1 MPWWTW
7 TALAFFALVVLAASV
22 VALLALR
29 SLSALQSVGER
40 LAASLEDLNAKTL
53 ELERK
58 SERAGRRVEEV
69 QPHLDHLGRTMARF
83 SVLTWALGDVLKTVS
98 DMRTAVLVRK

>member
-7 TALAFFALVVLAASV
+7 LALGFFALVVLGASV

-40 LAASLEDLNAKTL
+40 LSASLEDLNAKTL

-58 SERAGRRVEEV
+58 SERASLRVEEV
-69 QPHLDHLGRTMARF
+69 QPHVDHLRRTMERL
-83 SVLTWALGDVLKTVS
+83 SVLTWALGDVLKTVGE
-98 DMRTAVLVRK
+98 MRNALLVRK